1 IEEHDSVLFGTSS
14 FWEGVDVPGKSLEF
28 LVITKLPF
36 EVPSDPVVEA
46 RFELMKEE
54 GKNPFMEYMLP
65 EAIIKLKQGMGRLIR
80 SKSDIGVVLITD
92 PRIITKP
99 YSRIIRNSLPVKIK
113 TFNDDKTMFSFI
125 KGWFERVGKDVG
137 V

>member
-1 IEEHDSVLFGTSS
+1 
-14 FWEGVDVPGKSLEF
+14 WEGVDVPGKSLEM

-46 RFELMKEE
+46 RFELMEAE

-80 SKSDIGVVLITD
+80 SKSDHGVVLITD
-92 PRIITKP
+92 PRIITKA
-99 YSRIIRNSLPVKIK
+99 YSRIIRNSLPVKIQS
-113 TFNDDKTMFSFI
+113 FNDDESMFSYI
-125 KGWFERVGKDVG
+125 KTWFKNFEKIKNNINEASHD
-137 V
+137 